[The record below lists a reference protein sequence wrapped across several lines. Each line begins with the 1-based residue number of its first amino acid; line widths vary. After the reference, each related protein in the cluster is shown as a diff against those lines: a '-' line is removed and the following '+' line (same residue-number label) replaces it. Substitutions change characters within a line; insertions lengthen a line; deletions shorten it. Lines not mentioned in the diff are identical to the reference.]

1 MFTFKPSSVLK
12 TIQQCSLIQKNKPA
26 YIEKYKVI
34 KEIGKGHYGTIIKV
48 EKNNKTYALK
58 RIDKVCKVNYEEPSL
73 QVIKDHHEQCE
84 YIVRFYKHLH
94 VDKISYLVLELCEG
108 IELFEYISIKS
119 ELSEYQSKKIIKM
132 LSTAIQ
138 FLHNIHIVHRDI
150 KPENII
156 VEYYPSNFDMIKKIK
171 LCDFGLAKYLNDDFD
186 KRMTTRLGTPY
197 YMSPEVIH
205 RNYNYLC
212 DEWSIG
218 VLLYILL
225 CGYPPF
231 NSEYDSV
238 VMKKV
243 KEKKV
248 VFYKTEWEKYEHSPC
263 INIITS
269 LLEFEDKRINV
280 DTCLKD
286 AWFNDISV

>member
-26 YIEKYKVI
+26 YIEKYKII

-58 RIDKVCKVNYEEPSL
+58 RIDKVCTVNYEEPSL
-73 QVIKDHHEQCE
+73 QVIKDHHEHCK

-94 VDKISYLVLELCEG
+94 VNKISYLVLELCEG

-156 VEYYPSNFDMIKKIK
+156 VEYYPSNFDMIKTIK
-171 LCDFGLAKYLNDDFD
+171 LCDFGLAKYLKDDFD

-231 NSEYDSV
+231 NSEYDSI